1 VVAERSIR
9 VIVADDN
16 PSIRENLRYLINA
29 EPDMHCIDV
38 SRDGV
43 EAVRLCKERVPDVL
57 VVDEDMPRAT
67 GLKVLE
73 HLAQELPKLRVILY
87 TLNGDACE
95 RARAL
100 GAAGCVLKDSQYE
113 VLLRTIRGGAFSAD
127 QKPLP
132 LS

>member
-1 VVAERSIR
+1 LAERGIR
-9 VIVADDN
+9 VVVADDN

-29 EPDMHCIDV
+29 EPDMHCLDV

-43 EAVRLCKERVPDVL
+43 EAVRLCKELVPDVL

-73 HLAQELPKLRVILY
+73 HLAKELPGVRVILY

-113 VLLRTIRGGAFSAD
+113 LLLRTIRSAAGRGASRA
-127 QKPLP
+127 QPP
-132 LS
+132 S